1 MLTNMKK
8 KTIVK
13 IHTKI
18 QNFEKRNEWSGDMV
32 NSYLLTKL
40 GIDSVNGFWENAFY
54 GLTDAHTT
62 ALALLTQSSRA
73 KKQSGDKADR

>member
-40 GIDSVNGFWENAFY
+40 GIDSVNGF
-54 GLTDAHTT
+54 
-62 ALALLTQSSRA
+62 
-73 KKQSGDKADR
+73 